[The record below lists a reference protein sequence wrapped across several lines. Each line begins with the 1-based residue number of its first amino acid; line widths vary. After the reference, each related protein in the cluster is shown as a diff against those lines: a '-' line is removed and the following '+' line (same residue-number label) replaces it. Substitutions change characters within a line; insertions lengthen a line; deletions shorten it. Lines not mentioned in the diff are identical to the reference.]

1 MGKTIVLEEYSKSRA
16 KKIGL
21 IKKYGDNLNYAN
33 TIMGLSYFEDAE
45 QELLPKTFLEYN
57 WEEIK
62 KSKAQKL
69 GIPVEQLSKEWER
82 KGDYATHLRYS
93 SSRCN
98 GIWLAEK
105 EL

>member
-1 MGKTIVLEEYSKSRA
+1 MIKPDVHIELWNAFNDISFNEPDHKYTDSKGTLYQSA
-16 KKIGL
+16 TGW
-21 IKKYGDNLNYAN
+21 IKQ
-33 TIMGLSYFEDAE
+33 FEAD
-45 QELLPKTFLEYN
+45 TD

-62 KSKAQKL
+62 KNKAQKL

-82 KGDYATHLRYS
+82 KSDYATHLRYS

>member
-1 MGKTIVLEEYSKSRA
+1 MIKPDVHIELWNAFNDISFNEPDHKYTDSKGTLYQSA
-16 KKIGL
+16 TGW
-21 IKKYGDNLNYAN
+21 IKQ
-33 TIMGLSYFEDAE
+33 FEAE
-45 QELLPKTFLEYN
+45 TN
-57 WEEIK
+57 WDEIK

-69 GIPVEQLSKEWER
+69 GIPVDQLSKEWQY

-98 GIWLAEK
+98 GIWMAEK

>member
-1 MGKTIVLEEYSKSRA
+1 MIKPDVHIELWNAFNDISFNEPDHKYTDSKGTLYQSA
-16 KKIGL
+16 TGW
-21 IKKYGDNLNYAN
+21 IKQ
-33 TIMGLSYFEDAE
+33 FEAE
-45 QELLPKTFLEYN
+45 TN
-57 WEEIK
+57 WDEIK
-62 KSKAQKL
+62 KNKAQKL

>member
-1 MGKTIVLEEYSKSRA
+1 MIKPDVHIELWNAFNDISFNEPDHKYTDSKGTLYQSA
-16 KKIGL
+16 TGW
-21 IKKYGDNLNYAN
+21 IKQ
-33 TIMGLSYFEDAE
+33 FEAD
-45 QELLPKTFLEYN
+45 TN

-62 KSKAQKL
+62 KNKAQKL

>member
-1 MGKTIVLEEYSKSRA
+1 MIKPDVHIELWHAFNDISFNEPDHKYTDSKGTLYQSA
-16 KKIGL
+16 TGW
-21 IKKYGDNLNYAN
+21 IKQ
-33 TIMGLSYFEDAE
+33 FEAE
-45 QELLPKTFLEYN
+45 TN

-62 KSKAQKL
+62 KNKAQKL

>member
-1 MGKTIVLEEYSKSRA
+1 MIKPDVHIELWNAFNDISFNEPDHKYTDSKGTLYQSA
-16 KKIGL
+16 TGW
-21 IKKYGDNLNYAN
+21 IKQ
-33 TIMGLSYFEDAE
+33 FEPD
-45 QELLPKTFLEYN
+45 TD

-62 KSKAQKL
+62 KNKAQKL

-98 GIWLAEK
+98 GIWVAEK

>member
-1 MGKTIVLEEYSKSRA
+1 MIKPDVHIELWNAFNDISFNEPDHKYTDSKGTLYQSA
-16 KKIGL
+16 TGW
-21 IKKYGDNLNYAN
+21 IKQ
-33 TIMGLSYFEDAE
+33 FEAE
-45 QELLPKTFLEYN
+45 TN

-62 KSKAQKL
+62 KNKAQKL

-93 SSRCN
+93 SSCCN

>member
-1 MGKTIVLEEYSKSRA
+1 MIKPDVHIELWNAFNDISFNEPDHKYTDSKGTLYQSA
-16 KKIGL
+16 TGW
-21 IKKYGDNLNYAN
+21 IKQ
-33 TIMGLSYFEDAE
+33 FEAD
-45 QELLPKTFLEYN
+45 TD

-62 KSKAQKL
+62 KNKAQKL

-82 KGDYATHLRYS
+82 KGDYATHLRHS

>member
-1 MGKTIVLEEYSKSRA
+1 MIKPDVHIELWNAFNDISFNEPDHKYTDSKGTLYQSA
-16 KKIGL
+16 TGW
-21 IKKYGDNLNYAN
+21 IKQ
-33 TIMGLSYFEDAE
+33 FEAD
-45 QELLPKTFLEYN
+45 TD

-62 KSKAQKL
+62 KNKAQKL

>member
-1 MGKTIVLEEYSKSRA
+1 MIKPDVHIELWNAFNDISFNEPDHKYTDSKGTLYQSA
-16 KKIGL
+16 TGW
-21 IKKYGDNLNYAN
+21 IKQ
-33 TIMGLSYFEDAE
+33 FEAD
-45 QELLPKTFLEYN
+45 TD

-62 KSKAQKL
+62 KNKAQKL

-98 GIWLAEK
+98 GIWVAEK

>member
-1 MGKTIVLEEYSKSRA
+1 MIKPDVHIELWNAFNDISFNEPDHKYTDSKGTLYQSA
-16 KKIGL
+16 TGW
-21 IKKYGDNLNYAN
+21 IKQ
-33 TIMGLSYFEDAE
+33 FEAD
-45 QELLPKTFLEYN
+45 TD

-62 KSKAQKL
+62 KNKAQKL

-98 GIWLAEK
+98 VIWLAEK

>member
-1 MGKTIVLEEYSKSRA
+1 MIKPDVHIELWNAFNDISFNEPDHKYTDSKGTLYQSA
-16 KKIGL
+16 TGW
-21 IKKYGDNLNYAN
+21 IKQ
-33 TIMGLSYFEDAE
+33 FEAE
-45 QELLPKTFLEYN
+45 TN

-62 KSKAQKL
+62 KNKAQKL

-98 GIWLAEK
+98 GIWMAEK

>member
-1 MGKTIVLEEYSKSRA
+1 MIKPDVHIELWNAFNDISFNEPDHKYTDSKGTLYQSA
-16 KKIGL
+16 TGW
-21 IKKYGDNLNYAN
+21 IKQ
-33 TIMGLSYFEDAE
+33 FEAD
-45 QELLPKTFLEYN
+45 TD

-62 KSKAQKL
+62 KNKAQKL

-82 KGDYATHLRYS
+82 KGDYATNLRYS
-93 SSRCN
+93 SSRCD

>member
-1 MGKTIVLEEYSKSRA
+1 MIKPDVHIELWNAFNDISFNEPDHKYTDSKGTLYQSA
-16 KKIGL
+16 TGW
-21 IKKYGDNLNYAN
+21 IKQ
-33 TIMGLSYFEDAE
+33 FEAD
-45 QELLPKTFLEYN
+45 TD

-62 KSKAQKL
+62 KNKAQKL

-98 GIWLAEK
+98 GISVGKRRTIILTSV
-105 EL
+105 

>member
-1 MGKTIVLEEYSKSRA
+1 MIKPDVHIELWNAFNDISFNEPDHKYTDSKGTLYQSA
-16 KKIGL
+16 TGW
-21 IKKYGDNLNYAN
+21 IKQ
-33 TIMGLSYFEDAE
+33 FEAD
-45 QELLPKTFLEYN
+45 TD

-62 KSKAQKL
+62 KNKAQKL

-93 SSRCN
+93 SSRSY
-98 GIWLAEK
+98 GIWVAEK

>member
-1 MGKTIVLEEYSKSRA
+1 MIKPDVHIELWNAFNDISFNEPDHKYTDSKGTLYQSA
-16 KKIGL
+16 TGW
-21 IKKYGDNLNYAN
+21 IKQ
-33 TIMGLSYFEDAE
+33 FEAD
-45 QELLPKTFLEYN
+45 TD

-62 KSKAQKL
+62 KNKAQKL

-93 SSRCN
+93 SSCCN

>member
-1 MGKTIVLEEYSKSRA
+1 MIKPDVHIELWNAFNDISFNEPDHKYTDSKGTLYQSA
-16 KKIGL
+16 TGW
-21 IKKYGDNLNYAN
+21 IKQ
-33 TIMGLSYFEDAE
+33 FEAD
-45 QELLPKTFLEYN
+45 TD

-62 KSKAQKL
+62 KNKAQKL

-98 GIWLAEK
+98 GIWMAEK

>member
-1 MGKTIVLEEYSKSRA
+1 MIKPDVHIELWNAFNDISFNEPDHKYTDSKGTLYQSA
-16 KKIGL
+16 TGW
-21 IKKYGDNLNYAN
+21 IKQ
-33 TIMGLSYFEDAE
+33 FEAYTD
-45 QELLPKTFLEYN
+45 

-62 KSKAQKL
+62 KNKAQKL

>member
-1 MGKTIVLEEYSKSRA
+1 MIKPDVHIELWNAFNDISFNEPDHKYTDSKGTLYQSA
-16 KKIGL
+16 TGW
-21 IKKYGDNLNYAN
+21 IKQ
-33 TIMGLSYFEDAE
+33 FEAD
-45 QELLPKTFLEYN
+45 TD

-69 GIPVEQLSKEWER
+69 GIPVDQLSKEWQR

-93 SSRCN
+93 GSRCN

>member
-1 MGKTIVLEEYSKSRA
+1 MIKPDVHIEPWNAFNDISFNEPDHKYTDSKGTLYQSA
-16 KKIGL
+16 TGW
-21 IKKYGDNLNYAN
+21 IKQ
-33 TIMGLSYFEDAE
+33 FEAD
-45 QELLPKTFLEYN
+45 TD

-62 KSKAQKL
+62 KNKAQKL